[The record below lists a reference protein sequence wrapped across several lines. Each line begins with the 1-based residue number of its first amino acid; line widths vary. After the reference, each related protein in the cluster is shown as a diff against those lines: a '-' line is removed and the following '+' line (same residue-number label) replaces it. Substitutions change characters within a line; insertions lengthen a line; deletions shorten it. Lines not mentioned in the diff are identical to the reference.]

1 MMISTFISTIKGVTM
16 KIFITG
22 AEVRKVDNH
31 TTYAVYYN
39 NEFLSEFDDKSSALM
54 FALDRQQIDQVLQS
68 NLKTA

>member
-1 MMISTFISTIKGVTM
+1 M

-39 NEFLSEFDDKSSALM
+39 NKYLSEFEDKSSALM
-54 FALDRQQIDQVLQS
+54 FALDQQQIDQVLQS
-68 NLKTA
+68 KLKTA

>member
-1 MMISTFISTIKGVTM
+1 M

-54 FALDRQQIDQVLQS
+54 FALDRDQIDQVLQS